1 MHRHLRTLYSTPKHL
16 RALYA
21 LASLSIIG
29 LIVFIRQYP
38 LDSFDFFI
46 TRELQEIKSGHF
58 TGLMTFISAFGNSGI
73 MPGSVIFVSLVFF
86 ITHYHRESRYVL
98 AVLIADAL
106 SFLVKLLVN
115 RPRPTI
121 EDAMVMLKFN
131 YPAFPSG
138 HVVHYV
144 VFFGFLI
151 AVMIVKKKIRLV
163 YRILIGIFSAFLILS
178 VSISRI
184 YLGAHW
190 ATDVLGAYL
199 FGFIFLGIL
208 LTFYLKEHIEHHGLD
223 PEKKVQIS

>member
-1 MHRHLRTLYSTPKHL
+1 VRKHVP
-16 RALYA
+16 ALYA
-21 LASLSIIG
+21 LAALSIIG
-29 LIVFIRQYP
+29 LIVLVRNYP
-38 LDSFDFFI
+38 LSSFDFYV
-46 TRELQEIKSGHF
+46 THELQEIKSGHF
-58 TGLMTFISAFGNSGI
+58 ADLMTFISLFGNSGM
-73 MPGSVIFVSLVFF
+73 MPGLVIFVSLLFF
-86 ITHYHRESRYVL
+86 VNHYHRESRYVL
-98 AVLIADAL
+98 AALIADAL

-121 EDAMVMLKFN
+121 EDAVVMLKFN

-151 AVMIVKKKIRLV
+151 AVMIVKKKIPLLC
-163 YRILIGIFSAFLILS
+163 RIFIGIFSVFLVLS

-199 FGFIFLGIL
+199 FGFIFLGVL
-208 LTFYLKEHIEHHGLD
+208 LTFYLKEHLEHHGRD
-223 PEKKVQIS
+223 PEKKVQIL